1 MSSNKLWTAFENDE
15 CSEEEGFRT
24 KKIIQNSDFD
34 ILSILALAVKM
45 TSYINENILTNIK
58 LEYRDQET
66 IIQSNSDKVNESENL
81 WEYVSV
87 LLNEY
92 PLVHKNS
99 AKSISKYEDLN
110 ITITDKSVYNGVVNL
125 VFDDNS
131 WYLKVK

>member
-1 MSSNKLWTAFENDE
+1 MTITSSNKLWTAFENDE
-15 CSEEEGFRT
+15 YSEEEGFRT

-99 AKSISKYEDLN
+99 A
-110 ITITDKSVYNGVVNL
+110 
-125 VFDDNS
+125 
-131 WYLKVK
+131 